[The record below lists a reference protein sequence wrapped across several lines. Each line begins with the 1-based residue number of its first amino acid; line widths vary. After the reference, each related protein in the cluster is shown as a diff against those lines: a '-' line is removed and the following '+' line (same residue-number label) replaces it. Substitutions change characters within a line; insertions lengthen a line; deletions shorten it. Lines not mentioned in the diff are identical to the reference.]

1 MLPLACHDPLVP
13 PARAHDLERVDGWTD
28 SHQDAREGDDA
39 LHWGWGHMVTHSGI
53 YPGGYTQQ
61 SVFWWAPHCKVLRT
75 QHVGGGGAW
84 TWVRAASP
92 QDVRGT
98 DAIPWWGADTAPP
111 PRSFAATHPSR
122 KSLKMYRKLPLELDP
137 PLDFCFTSWEVGGGG
152 QRAGEHIS
160 SGEAG
165 RGGGSCLK
173 DS

>member
-1 MLPLACHDPLVP
+1 MEGHVHTRGRVWVYPWVP
-13 PARAHDLERVDGWTD
+13 RCKGNVSGLYVDGWTD

-152 QRAGEHIS
+152 QRAGEA
-160 SGEAG
+160 SGQPT
-165 RGGGSCLK
+165 
-173 DS
+173 